1 MRFVDS
7 HNHLQD
13 LRFNQARAGV
23 VAECSALGVVRSV
36 VNGTNPS
43 DWPAVTRLAD
53 EHQWIVPSYGV
64 HPWYL
69 DNLPCTWRDE
79 LLSALDARPSAVG
92 EIGIDHW
99 KEGIDRSL
107 QEDIFLEQ
115 LTIARDRNLPV
126 TIHGLKAWDR
136 LLQLLT
142 THKPPQVG
150 FLLHSYSG
158 PEHLIEPFARLG
170 AYFSCAPSFFVQSR
184 ARKLAVFSSIP
195 RVRLLPETDAPDQA
209 PPRELERYNL
219 QVDTG
224 HINHPGNIQVVYTG
238 LSDLLGVPLDALS
251 SQFEANFERLFGG
264 VISNETIATSAGGL
278 VS

>member
-7 HNHLQD
+7 HNHLHD
-13 LRFNQARAGV
+13 PRLNQARTSV
-23 VAECSALGVVRSV
+23 VAECSTLGVVRSV

-43 DWPAVTRLAD
+43 DWPAVTHLAD
-53 EHQWIVPSYGV
+53 EHPWIVPSYGV

-69 DNLPCTWRDE
+69 DNLARTWRDD
-79 LLSALDARPSAVG
+79 LLAALDARPSAVG

-99 KEGIDRSL
+99 KSGVDRSL
-107 QEDIFLEQ
+107 QEEVFIEQ

-142 THKPPQVG
+142 KHKPPQVG

-170 AYFSCAPSFFVQSR
+170 AYFSCAPSFFAQSR

-195 RVRLLPETDAPDQA
+195 HERLLPETDAPDQA
-209 PPRELERYNL
+209 PPRELDRYNL
-219 QVDTG
+219 EVSIG

-238 LSDLLGVPLDALS
+238 LSGLLGVPLDALS
-251 SQFEANFERLFGG
+251 HQFEVNFERLFGG
-264 VISNETIATSAGGL
+264 VL
-278 VS
+278 